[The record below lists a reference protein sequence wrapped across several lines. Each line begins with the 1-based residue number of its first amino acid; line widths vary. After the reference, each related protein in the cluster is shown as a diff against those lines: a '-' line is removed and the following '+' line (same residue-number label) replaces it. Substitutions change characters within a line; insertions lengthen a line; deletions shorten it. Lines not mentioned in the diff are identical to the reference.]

1 MSRHPEKRGTI
12 PAAVRVILPAVFWIG
27 VWWALSA
34 IVNREV
40 LIPSPPAV
48 FLHLLSLLRTAD
60 FYLSVMFSVLRV
72 TAGFALGLAAGC
84 LFGALCA
91 GNGWIDALMF
101 PFMSV
106 VRATPVASFIIL
118 ALVWVN
124 RDMVP
129 VLISAM
135 MVMPV
140 IFGNVREGIR
150 KTDRGLLEM
159 ARVFQIGTR
168 KTWTKIRIPSV
179 LPYLFAGIKT
189 SIGLSWKAGVAAE
202 VLSLAALSIG
212 KYLYQSK
219 VYLETAD
226 MFAWTLVVI
235 LLSILIERLL
245 TLAFRRLPS
254 SGESMRQSSGG
265 QEAAE

>member
-27 VWWALSA
+27 IWWALSA

-60 FYLSVMFSVLRV
+60 FYLSVLFSVLRV

-129 VLISAM
+129 VLI
-135 MVMPV
+135 
-140 IFGNVREGIR
+140 GNVREGIR

-159 ARVFQIGTR
+159 ARVFQIGAK

-202 VLSLAALSIG
+202 VLSIAALSIG